1 MATINLSKEIYAQ
14 DPVMTSEVTYDSV
27 VDNSSV
33 KMVVTE
39 ITMKVNPDGTK
50 IIKPLVLWEGEDYNK
65 IGQWTDI
72 EVEARIKELLEK

>member
-14 DPVMTSEVTYDSV
+14 DPVMTSEVSYDSV

-65 IGQWTDI
+65 IGQWTDV